1 MISIVA
7 KVVHGK
13 ALGRTMG
20 FATANQDTSQI
31 KECPDYGVYASEVW
45 VDGKKY
51 IGVTNVGTRPT
62 VDNENSITI
71 ETHIL
76 DFDHN
81 IYGKV
86 IRVDLC
92 HYLRGIRKYSTKEE
106 LIKQV
111 QKDEEQARRLLG

>member
-20 FATANQDTSQI
+20 FATANQDTSEI
-31 KECPDYGVYASEVW
+31 KERPKYGVYASKVW
-45 VDGKKY
+45 VDSNKY

-62 VDNENSITI
+62 VDNENKITI

-76 DFDHN
+76 DFNED
-81 IYGKV
+81 IYDKV

-92 HYLRGIRKYSTKEE
+92 HYLRGISKFANKEE
-106 LIKQV
+106 LIAQV
-111 QKDEEQARRLLG
+111 QKDEQCARELLG

>member
-20 FATANQDTSQI
+20 FATANQDTSQT
-31 KECPDYGVYASEVW
+31 KECPDYGVYASKVW
-45 VDGKKY
+45 IDGKKY

-62 VDNENSITI
+62 VDNENNITI

-76 DFDHN
+76 DFDQN

-92 HYLRGIRKYSTKEE
+92 HYLREITKYSTKEE

-111 QKDEEQARRLLG
+111 QKDEEQARKLLG

>member
-62 VDNENSITI
+62 VDNENSVTI

-76 DFDHN
+76 DFDQN
-81 IYGKV
+81 IYGEF

-92 HYLRGIRKYSTKEE
+92 HYLRKITKYSTKEE

-111 QKDEEQARRLLG
+111 QKDEEQARKLLG